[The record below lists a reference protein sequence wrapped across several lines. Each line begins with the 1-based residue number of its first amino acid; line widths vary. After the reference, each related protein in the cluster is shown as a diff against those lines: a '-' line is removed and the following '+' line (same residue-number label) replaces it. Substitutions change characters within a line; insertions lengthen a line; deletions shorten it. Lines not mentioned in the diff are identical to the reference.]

1 MQTEHW
7 LLLAGGLIILLLGAY
22 ALILWRRVWRQ
33 QAERVNALNARNDRL
48 GGDIRIIAQS
58 LLDKQVPMIEGAIRL
73 KVLLDNYQGP
83 RNAALDVT
91 ILEFIYDQTAHIPT
105 HQGWKDLSRAERK
118 LHLRL
123 IETLERDHRDEVEA
137 AARAL
142 SNGPG

>member
-1 MQTEHW
+1 MHTEHW

-58 LLDKQVPMIEGAIRL
+58 LLDGQVPTIEGAIRI
-73 KVLLDNYQGP
+73 KVLLDNYQGE
-83 RNAALDVT
+83 RREGLDVAVFD
-91 ILEFIYDQTAHIPT
+91 LIYEQTAHIPT
-105 HQGWKDLSRAERK
+105 HQAWKDLSRAERK

-123 IETLERDHRDEVEA
+123 MDTLERDHRPAVEA

-142 SNGPG
+142 SKGVN